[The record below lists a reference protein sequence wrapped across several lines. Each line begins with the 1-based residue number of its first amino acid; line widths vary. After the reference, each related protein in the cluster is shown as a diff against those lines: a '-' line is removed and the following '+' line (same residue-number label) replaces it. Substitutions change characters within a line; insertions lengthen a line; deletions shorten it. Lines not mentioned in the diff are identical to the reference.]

1 MKASTFAIALGFA
14 GSLFNA
20 VHAES
25 FNQRG
30 EDFIASVKPDSSVQR
45 QPAGVLPGGFNDRGH
60 GYDILTRA
68 DSGKAKPDT
77 RLSFNG
83 FNNRSHASFY

>member
-1 MKASTFAIALGFA
+1 MKTLIIAIALGFA
-14 GSLFNA
+14 GSFTA
-20 VHAES
+20 AHAES

-30 EDFIASVKPDSSVQR
+30 EDFIASVKPDSRVQR
-45 QPAGVLPGGFNDRGH
+45 QPAGVLPGGFNDRSH
-60 GYDILTRA
+60 DHDILTQA
-68 DSGKAKPDT
+68 NSGKVRPDI